1 MKKCT
6 NINELRFNLTEKM
19 NNTMIEMLVIHQ
31 MLEESLKEDS
41 KFTDKERGLL
51 YNHFEKLQKDFRR
64 EFQKNN
70 KKQIIIYNE
79 IMKQKKK
86 KDKQVINKCL
96 SFLVYNTSWVVL

>member
-19 NNTMIEMLVIHQ
+19 NNTMIEILVVHQ

-70 KKQIIIYNE
+70 KKQIILYNE
-79 IMKQKKK
+79 IMKQ
-86 KDKQVINKCL
+86 
-96 SFLVYNTSWVVL
+96 